1 MNSNNKGELIRL
13 AIKVILLL
21 VAIFVFIN
29 IIKIIISQS
38 LFFIADKYGDKV
50 VWIIVGLIVLY
61 EVINYVVKFFKKRN
75 QDTF

>member
-1 MNSNNKGELIRL
+1 MNSNNKAELIRI

-61 EVINYVVKFFKKRN
+61 EVVNYIVKFFKKRN

>member
-1 MNSNNKGELIRL
+1 LNSNNKNELIRL
-13 AIKVILLL
+13 AIKVTLIL

-29 IIKIIISQS
+29 IVKIFISQS
-38 LFFIADKYGDKV
+38 LFFIADKYGDKA

-61 EVINYVVKFFKKRN
+61 EVVNYIVKFFKKRN